1 MQQSRWLCDFC
12 SSRAF
17 FLGPKSRLAYITWN
31 DAEPED
37 LMLWSVWKNREL
49 REFRHH
55 WGGGGGCCNILHH
68 HLNETSPKTRR
79 EESMR
84 NWDLSSPSSSCRP
97 FPTLNGLANC
107 KNLVCESCQMPN
119 PNQDRQVVWWVFD
132 ISRLSF
138 LGYFIEPWTAI
149 FGATTLFL
157 PKMDGSLNT
166 GRFPGGLKTLV
177 GLKDLLDLL
186 QQQEERRRPK
196 TASSVFSSEKFYW
209 QQLGR
214 RRGEKDARFFFF
226 FPAVGL
232 QATTAAVTNDK
243 KRRKKKWLLST
254 ISWLKKAFFLI
265 FFTLL
270 LIFQRFFNCNRRWW
284 RRSRRNFKEDIL
296 AGDNLILLSSLHSRA
311 FTSLPT
317 V

>member
-1 MQQSRWLCDFC
+1 
-12 SSRAF
+12 
-17 FLGPKSRLAYITWN
+17 
-31 DAEPED
+31 
-37 LMLWSVWKNREL
+37 
-49 REFRHH
+49 
-55 WGGGGGCCNILHH
+55 
-68 HLNETSPKTRR
+68 
-79 EESMR
+79 
-84 NWDLSSPSSSCRP
+84 
-97 FPTLNGLANC
+97 
-107 KNLVCESCQMPN
+107 
-119 PNQDRQVVWWVFD
+119 
-132 ISRLSF
+132 
-138 LGYFIEPWTAI
+138 
-149 FGATTLFL
+149 
-157 PKMDGSLNT
+157 MDGSLNT

-209 QQLGR
+209 QQLG

-317 V
+317 VCKKRRPLINLSFIFLLKANPLLVLFWRVKKWNWTAENRWTVFITRTTLVKNRAEEHKSVISRMHNGCSFKKK